1 MPGSDE
7 TPLEQQMTRQYTRR
21 TAGLL
26 FGSFLLRPS
35 QGLAAAP
42 DRLTREMIARSQVSN
57 GDLTRLTGV
66 VAKARRGEPVT
77 IGVIGGSI
85 TVGAFASNP
94 QNSYAGRL
102 LAWWQEKFPQCEFR
116 LVNAG
121 AGGTGS
127 MYGALRAEKD
137 LLFAKPDLV
146 VIEFAVNDNWTDGE
160 AYEGLV
166 RQILAQPNSPAVVLL
181 FMMWERGGNDQEM
194 QAKIGAHYGLPMV
207 SFRDALWPEISAGRI
222 PWSDYIVDT
231 VHPNDAGHRLAARL
245 LTAMCGAGLSA
256 AATNTTRAGSLPR
269 PLHSDA
275 FQFVSWLG
283 AADLSPIENGGWDL
297 RSGEKGI
304 AVWDG
309 TEAGGPVSFE
319 WFGSGLVAVFA
330 QAPGNL
336 RRVRFRIDGGAF
348 RTLDAATQPQRE
360 TNLLV
365 QGLTP
370 GRHIVEM
377 RCLDRVVEKNDKTPG
392 VQLVGLG
399 SVGVTQG

>member
-1 MPGSDE
+1 
-7 TPLEQQMTRQYTRR
+7 MTRQYSRR

-26 FGSFLLRPS
+26 FGSFLLGPRA
-35 QGLAAAP
+35 GFAATP
-42 DRLTREMIARSQVSN
+42 DRLTHEMIARSQVSH
-57 GDLTRLTGV
+57 GDLTRLASV

-85 TVGAFASNP
+85 TVGAFASKP

-116 LVNAG
+116 LINAG

-127 MYGALRAEKD
+127 MYGALRAGKD
-137 LLFAKPDLV
+137 LLFAMPDLV

-181 FMMWERGGNDQEM
+181 FMMWEGGGNDQEM
-194 QAKIGAHYGLPMV
+194 QAKIGAYYGLPMV

-231 VHPNDAGHRLAARL
+231 VHPNDAGYKVAARL
-245 LTAMCGAGLSA
+245 LTTMCGAGLNA
-256 AATNTTRAGSLPR
+256 AATNTAKADALPP
-269 PLHSDA
+269 PLNTDA
-275 FQFVSWLG
+275 FQFVSWQG
-283 AADLSPIENGGWDL
+283 AADLSPVENGGWEL
-297 RSGEKGI
+297 KAGEKGI
-304 AVWDG
+304 PVWDG
-309 TEAGGPVSFE
+309 AGARGPISFQ

-330 QAPGNL
+330 RAPGNT
-336 RRVRFRIDGGAF
+336 RRVRFRIDGARF
-348 RTLDAATQPQRE
+348 RTLDASTQPQRE
-360 TNLLV
+360 TILLAER
-365 QGLTP
+365 LAP
-370 GRHIVEM
+370 GRHTIEM
-377 RCLDRVVEKNDKTPG
+377 ACLDPASGTNEPARE

-399 SVGVTQG
+399 STGVTPG

>member
-1 MPGSDE
+1 MPRSDE
-7 TPLEQQMTRQYTRR
+7 TPSEQQMTRQYTRR

-26 FGSFLLRPS
+26 FGSLLLCPRN
-35 QGLAAAP
+35 GFTAAP
-42 DRLTREMIARSQVSN
+42 DRLTRDMIARSQVSN
-57 GDLTRLTGV
+57 GDLTRLINV

-85 TVGAFASNP
+85 TVGAFASKP
-94 QNSYAGRL
+94 ENSYAGRL
-102 LAWWQEKFPQCEFR
+102 LAWWQEQFPQCEFR

-127 MYGALRAEKD
+127 MVGALRADKD

-146 VIEFAVNDNWTDGE
+146 VIEFAVNDYYTDGE

-166 RQILAQPNSPAVVLL
+166 RQILAQPNSPAVLLL

-194 QAKIGAHYGLPMV
+194 QSKIGAYYGLPMV

-222 PWSDYIVDT
+222 RWSDYIVDT
-231 VHPNDAGHRLAARL
+231 VHPNDAGHKLAARL
-245 LTAMCGAGLSA
+245 LTTMCGAGLKA
-256 AATNTTRAGSLPR
+256 TATNTTRTGSLPP
-269 PLHSDA
+269 PLHTDS
-275 FQFVSWLG
+275 FQFVSWQG
-283 AADLSPIENGGWDL
+283 AADLSPIENSGWDITP
-297 RSGEKGI
+297 GEKGI
-304 AVWDG
+304 PVWDG
-309 TEAGGPVSFE
+309 TEAGGPILFQ
-319 WFGSGLVAVFA
+319 WFGSGLVAVFS

-348 RTLDAATQPQRE
+348 RTLDASTQPQRE

-370 GRHIVEM
+370 GRHVVEM
-377 RCLDRVVEKNDKTPG
+377 ECLDRLVEKDDKTRG

-399 SVGVTQG
+399 SAGVTQG

>member
-1 MPGSDE
+1 VLGSDE
-7 TPLEQQMTRQYTRR
+7 TPSEQQMTPQYTRR
-21 TAGLL
+21 MAGLL
-26 FGSFLLRPS
+26 FGSFLLGPRA
-35 QGLAAAP
+35 GFAAAP
-42 DRLTREMIARSQVSN
+42 DRLTRDMIARSQVSN
-57 GDLTRLTGV
+57 GDLTRLINV

-85 TVGAFASNP
+85 TVGAFASKP

-102 LAWWQEKFPQCEFR
+102 LAWWQEQFPQCEFR

-127 MYGALRAEKD
+127 MVGALRADKD

-146 VIEFAVNDNWTDGE
+146 VIEFAVNDYWTDGE

-166 RQILAQPNSPAVVLL
+166 RQILAQPDSPAVLLL
-181 FMMWERGGNDQEM
+181 FMMWQGGGNDQDM
-194 QAKIGAHYGLPMV
+194 QAKIGAYYGLPMV

-222 PWSDYIVDT
+222 RWSDYIVDT
-231 VHPNDAGHRLAARL
+231 VHPNDAGHKLAARL
-245 LTAMCGAGLSA
+245 LTTMCGAGLRA
-256 AATNTTRAGSLPR
+256 AATNTTKADALPP
-269 PLHSDA
+269 PLHTDS
-275 FQFVSWLG
+275 FQFVSWQR
-283 AADLSPIENGGWDL
+283 AADLSPIENGGWNL
-297 RSGEKGI
+297 KSGEKGI
-304 AVWDG
+304 PVWEG
-309 TEAGGPVSFE
+309 TEAGGPISFE

-348 RTLDAATQPQRE
+348 RTLDESTQPQRE

-365 QGLTP
+365 QGLNP

-377 RCLDRVVEKNDKTPG
+377 ACLDPASGTNETAREI
-392 VQLVGLG
+392 QLVGLG
-399 SVGVTQG
+399 STGVTPG

>member
-1 MPGSDE
+1 
-7 TPLEQQMTRQYTRR
+7 MTRLYSRR

-26 FGSFLLRPS
+26 FGSFLLGPRA
-35 QGLAAAP
+35 GFAATP
-42 DRLTREMIARSQVSN
+42 DRLTREMIARSQVSQ

-66 VAKARRGEPVT
+66 AAKARRGEPVT

-85 TVGAFASNP
+85 TVGAFASKP
-94 QNSYAGRL
+94 ENSYAGRL

-146 VIEFAVNDNWTDGE
+146 VIEFAVNDNWTDGD

-166 RQILAQPNSPAVVLL
+166 RQVLAQPNSPAVLLL
-181 FMMWERGGNDQEM
+181 FMMWERGGNDQDM
-194 QAKIGAHYGLPMV
+194 QSKIGAYYGLPMV
-207 SFRDALWPEISAGRI
+207 SFRDALWPEISAGRSRW
-222 PWSDYIVDT
+222 PDYIVDT

-245 LTAMCGAGLSA
+245 LTTMCGAGLSA
-256 AATNTTRAGSLPR
+256 AVANTTKAGSLPP
-269 PLHSDA
+269 PLHTDS
-275 FQFVSWLG
+275 FQFVSWQG

-297 RSGEKGI
+297 ESGEKGI
-304 AVWDG
+304 PVWDG
-309 TEAGGPVSFE
+309 AGASGPISFE
-319 WFGSGLVAVFA
+319 WLGSGLVAVFA

-348 RTLDAATQPQRE
+348 RTLDESTQPQRE

-365 QGLTP
+365 QGLNP

-377 RCLDRVVEKNDKTPG
+377 RCLDRGVEKDDKARR

-399 SVGVTQG
+399 STGVTQG

>member
-1 MPGSDE
+1 M
-7 TPLEQQMTRQYTRR
+7 
-21 TAGLL
+21 
-26 FGSFLLRPS
+26 
-35 QGLAAAP
+35 
-42 DRLTREMIARSQVSN
+42 
-57 GDLTRLTGV
+57 TRLTNV

-85 TVGAFASNP
+85 TVGAFASKP
-94 QNSYAGRL
+94 ENSYAGRL
-102 LAWWQEKFPQCEFR
+102 LAWWQETFPQCEFR

-127 MYGALRAEKD
+127 MVGALRADKD

-146 VIEFAVNDNWTDGE
+146 VIEFAVNDYYTDGE

-166 RQILAQPNSPAVVLL
+166 RQILAQPNSPAVLLL

-194 QAKIGAHYGLPMV
+194 QSKVGAYYGLPMV
-207 SFRDALWPEISAGRI
+207 SFRDALWPEISAGRSRW
-222 PWSDYIVDT
+222 PDYIVDT
-231 VHPNDAGHRLAARL
+231 VHPNDAGHKLAARL

-256 AATNTTRAGSLPR
+256 AATNTTKAGSLPP
-269 PLHSDA
+269 PLHTDS
-275 FQFVSWLG
+275 FQFVSWQG

-297 RSGEKGI
+297 KSGEKGI
-304 AVWDG
+304 PVWDG
-309 TEAGGPVSFE
+309 SEARGPISFE

-336 RRVRFRIDGGAF
+336 RRVRFRIDGGDF
-348 RTLDAATQPQRE
+348 RTLDASTQPQRE

-365 QGLTP
+365 QGLNP

-377 RCLDRVVEKNDKTPG
+377 ECLDHVVEKDDKTRG
-392 VQLVGLG
+392 AQLAGLG
-399 SVGVTQG
+399 SIGVTQG

>member
-1 MPGSDE
+1 
-7 TPLEQQMTRQYTRR
+7 MTRRYSRR

-26 FGSFLLRPS
+26 FGSLLLSPRNAF
-35 QGLAAAP
+35 AATP
-42 DRLTREMIARSQVSN
+42 DYLTREMIARSQVSN
-57 GDLTRLTGV
+57 GDLTRLIGV

-85 TVGAFASNP
+85 TVGAFASAP
-94 QNSYAGRL
+94 ENSYAGRL
-102 LAWWQEKFPQCEFR
+102 LAWWQEKFPQCAFR

-137 LLFAKPDLV
+137 LLVAKPDLV
-146 VIEFAVNDNWTDGE
+146 VIEFAVNDYWTDGE

-166 RQILAQPNSPAVVLL
+166 RQILAQPSNPALLLL
-181 FMMWERGGNDQEM
+181 FMMWEGGGNDQQM
-194 QAKIGAHYGLPMV
+194 QSKIGAYYGLPMV

-222 PWSDYIVDT
+222 RWPDYIVDT

-256 AATNTTRAGSLPR
+256 AATNTTRAGSLPP
-269 PLHSDA
+269 PLHADS
-275 FQFVSWLG
+275 FQFVSWQG
-283 AADLSPIENGGWDL
+283 AADLSPVENGGWDL
-297 RSGEKGI
+297 KSGEQGI
-304 AVWDG
+304 TVWDG
-309 TEAGGPVSFE
+309 TEADGPISFE

-330 QAPGNL
+330 QAPGNT

-348 RTLDAATQPQRE
+348 RTLDASTRPQRE

-370 GRHIVEM
+370 GRHIVEI
-377 RCLDRVVEKNDKTPG
+377 RCLDRG

-399 SVGVTQG
+399 SAGVRASRPT

>member
-1 MPGSDE
+1 MPRSDE
-7 TPLEQQMTRQYTRR
+7 TASEQQMTRQYTRR

-26 FGSFLLRPS
+26 FGSLLLGPRDAF
-35 QGLAAAP
+35 AATP
-42 DRLTREMIARSQVSN
+42 DRLTRDMIARSQVSN
-57 GDLTRLTGV
+57 GDVTRLINV

-85 TVGAFASNP
+85 TVGAFASKP
-94 QNSYAGRL
+94 ENSYAGRL
-102 LAWWQEKFPQCEFR
+102 LAWWREQFPQCEFR
-116 LVNAG
+116 SVNAG

-127 MYGALRAEKD
+127 MVGAMRAEKD

-146 VIEFAVNDNWTDGE
+146 VIEFAVNDYWTDGE

-166 RQILAQPNSPAVVLL
+166 RQILAQPNSPAVLLL
-181 FMMWERGGNDQEM
+181 FMMWQGGGNDQEM
-194 QAKIGAHYGLPMV
+194 QSKVGAYYGLPMV

-222 PWSDYIVDT
+222 RWPDYIVDT
-231 VHPNDAGHRLAARL
+231 VHPNDAGHKLAARL
-245 LTAMCGAGLSA
+245 LTTMCGAGLSA
-256 AATNTTRAGSLPR
+256 AATSTTRADSLPP
-269 PLHSDA
+269 PLHTDS
-275 FQFVSWLG
+275 FQFVSWQG

-297 RSGEKGI
+297 KSGEKGI
-304 AVWDG
+304 PVWDG
-309 TEAGGPVSFE
+309 TDAGGPISFE

-348 RTLDAATQPQRE
+348 RTLDASTRPQRE
-360 TNLLV
+360 ANLLV
-365 QGLTP
+365 QGLNP

-377 RCLDRVVEKNDKTPG
+377 ECLDRMIENDDKTRG

-399 SVGVTQG
+399 SAGVTQG

>member
-1 MPGSDE
+1 
-7 TPLEQQMTRQYTRR
+7 MTRHYTRR

-26 FGSFLLRPS
+26 FGSLLLSPRN
-35 QGLAAAP
+35 GFAATP
-42 DRLTREMIARSQVSN
+42 DRLTRDMIARSQVSS
-57 GDLTRLTGV
+57 GDLTRLINV
-66 VAKARRGEPVT
+66 VAKARRGEPIT

-85 TVGAFASNP
+85 TVGAFASKP
-94 QNSYAGRL
+94 ENSYAGRL
-102 LAWWQEKFPQCEFR
+102 LAWWLEAFPQCEFR

-127 MYGALRAEKD
+127 MVGALRADRD

-146 VIEFAVNDNWTDGE
+146 VIEFAVNDYYTDGE

-166 RQILAQPNSPAVVLL
+166 RQILAQPNSPAVLLL

-194 QAKIGAHYGLPMV
+194 QSKIGAYYGLPMV

-222 PWSDYIVDT
+222 RWPDYIVDT
-231 VHPNDAGHRLAARL
+231 VHPNDAGHKLAARL
-245 LTAMCGAGLSA
+245 LTTMCGAGLSA
-256 AATNTTRAGSLPR
+256 AATNTTKSGSLPP
-269 PLHSDA
+269 PLHTNS
-275 FQFVSWLG
+275 FQFVSWQG
-283 AADLSPIENGGWDL
+283 AADLNPIENGGWNL
-297 RSGEKGI
+297 KSGEKGI
-304 AVWDG
+304 LVWDS
-309 TEAGGPVSFE
+309 TEAGGPISFE

-348 RTLDAATQPQRE
+348 RTLDASTQPQRE

-365 QGLTP
+365 QGLNP
-370 GRHIVEM
+370 GRHVVEM
-377 RCLDRVVEKNDKTPG
+377 ECLDRVIEKDDKTRA

>member
-1 MPGSDE
+1 
-7 TPLEQQMTRQYTRR
+7 MTRHYTRR

-26 FGSFLLRPS
+26 FGSLLLGPRA
-35 QGLAAAP
+35 GFAAAP
-42 DRLTREMIARSQVSN
+42 DRLTRDMIARSQVSN

-66 VAKARRGEPVT
+66 AAKARRGEPVT

-85 TVGAFASNP
+85 TVGAFASKP
-94 QNSYAGRL
+94 ENSYAGRL

-127 MYGALRAEKD
+127 MYGALRAGQD
-137 LLFAKPDLV
+137 LLFAMPDLV

-194 QAKIGAHYGLPMV
+194 QAKIGAYYGLPMV

-231 VHPNDAGHRLAARL
+231 VHPNDAGHKLAARL
-245 LTAMCGAGLSA
+245 LTTMCGAGLSA
-256 AATNTTRAGSLPR
+256 AATNTTKAGSLPP
-269 PLHSDA
+269 PLHADS
-275 FQFVSWLG
+275 FQFVSWQR
-283 AADLSPIENGGWDL
+283 AADLSPVENGGWEL
-297 RSGEKGI
+297 KAGEKGI
-304 AVWDG
+304 PVWDG
-309 TEAGGPVSFE
+309 AGARGPISFP

-330 QAPGNL
+330 QAPGKS
-336 RRVRFRIDGGAF
+336 RRVRFRIDGGRF
-348 RTLDAATQPQRE
+348 GTLDASTQPQRE
-360 TNLLV
+360 TILLAER
-365 QGLTP
+365 LAP
-370 GRHIVEM
+370 GRHTIEIT
-377 RCLDRVVEKNDKTPG
+377 CLDPANETDRE

-399 SVGVTQG
+399 STGVTPG

>member
-7 TPLEQQMTRQYTRR
+7 TPSEQQMTRQYSRR

-26 FGSFLLRPS
+26 FGSFLLGPRA
-35 QGLAAAP
+35 GFAATP
-42 DRLTREMIARSQVSN
+42 DRLTRDMIARSQVSN
-57 GDLTRLTGV
+57 GDLTRLTNV

-85 TVGAFASNP
+85 TVGAFASKP
-94 QNSYAGRL
+94 ENSYAGRL

-127 MYGALRAEKD
+127 MYGALRADKD

-146 VIEFAVNDNWTDGE
+146 VVEFAVNDYWTDGE

-166 RQILAQPNSPAVVLL
+166 RQILAQPNSPALLLL

-194 QAKIGAHYGLPMV
+194 QAKIGAYYGLPMV

-222 PWSDYIVDT
+222 RWPDYIVDT
-231 VHPNDAGHRLAARL
+231 VHPNDAGHKLAARL
-245 LTAMCGAGLSA
+245 LTTMCGAGLSA
-256 AATNTTRAGSLPR
+256 AATNTTRAGSLPP
-269 PLHSDA
+269 PLHTDS
-275 FQFVSWLG
+275 FQFVSWQG
-283 AADLSPIENGGWDL
+283 AADLSPTENRGWDL

-304 AVWDG
+304 PVWDG
-309 TEAGGPVSFE
+309 AEAGGPISFE

-348 RTLDAATQPQRE
+348 RTLDESMQPQRE

-365 QGLTP
+365 QGLNP
-370 GRHIVEM
+370 GRHIVEVG
-377 RCLDRVVEKNDKTPG
+377 CLDRVVENDDKTRG

-399 SVGVTQG
+399 SAGVTQG